1 MIDIWSIYDSFR
13 INCILGIFRRGVI
26 GNNWHIWPAH
36 CRNWRF
42 MWSRLYTPIFVFC
55 EFRVFST
62 RVLWC
67 IMVYFGLLYGI
78 LWHFLPR
85 IWLFMTSSRVLWF
98 LWVLSTLVLWAFMGC
113 LVKKDHKIKSENK
126 IKKGMGIQ
134 LKCDYCSGPISGKT
148 HVFKFAN
155 FERFFCCTECRA
167 AYKKKYSGKIEALTK
182 RHHNINYSW

>member
-1 MIDIWSIYDSFR
+1 MPSDNQRSANRRNSLFGSVVHFVNWSTLPRSITWSGWIRWYPPEPLTNIVGWLSEL
-13 INCILGIFRRGVI
+13 NLRG
-26 GNNWHIWPAH
+26 
-36 CRNWRF
+36 F
-42 MWSRLYTPIFVFC
+42 
-55 EFRVFST
+55 
-62 RVLWC
+62 
-67 IMVYFGLLYGI
+67 MVYYGVFWPVI
-78 LWHFLPR
+78 WHLWHFLPR